1 VQKRPG
7 RVKEGIRVGCV
18 TLDLLL
24 HLELSVSIRSNMKID
39 PDSHV
44 CNFHVDQ
51 NQFFALQHPVF
62 HAYNLTENALLK
74 RFLSLASELDY
85 IASKPAEKH
94 SRTCQH

>member
-1 VQKRPG
+1 
-7 RVKEGIRVGCV
+7 
-18 TLDLLL
+18 
-24 HLELSVSIRSNMKID
+24 MKID

-51 NQFFALQHPVF
+51 NQFFVLQHPVF

-74 RFLSLASELDY
+74 RFLSLASELDD

-94 SRTCQH
+94 SRTCQHWDKFLGGFQDENLQFGARARVCIK